1 MTPEG
6 RYVGIDYFKSS
17 TMPDCGLVMRWLE
30 SSLTKNRE
38 RIAHVFICEGCGRRS
53 VISEPVQKPTC
64 REVYIP
70 HQQQAG

>member
-1 MTPEG
+1 
-6 RYVGIDYFKSS
+6 
-17 TMPDCGLVMRWLE
+17 VMRWLE

-64 REVYIP
+64 RDVYIP